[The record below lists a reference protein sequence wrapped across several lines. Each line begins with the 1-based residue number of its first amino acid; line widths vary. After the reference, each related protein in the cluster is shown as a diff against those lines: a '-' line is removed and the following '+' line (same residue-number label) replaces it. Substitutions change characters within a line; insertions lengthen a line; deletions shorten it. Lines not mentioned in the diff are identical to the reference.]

1 MSKRAKE
8 KAELIANGIMISVQ
22 GRMGR
27 VVYNT
32 AEKSFN
38 HHDLM
43 SAAQRGYEQ
52 AEKDLALTWEDIK
65 KIDSLSMEVT
75 TLFVSIGRNKDILER
90 PYYEEVARR
99 FNEQRKK

>member
-1 MSKRAKE
+1 MSKRVKE

-52 AEKDLALTWEDIK
+52 AEKDIISLIESRIGEIMGDAQPAPVLRIELRELINKIK
-65 KIDSLSMEVT
+65 E
-75 TLFVSIGRNKDILER
+75 
-90 PYYEEVARR
+90 
-99 FNEQRKK
+99 